1 MSQLID
7 KQGYFDIRN
16 VNNTKYTFV
25 LGARSMNIVFLSG
38 KLIGIQEYEK
48 NVKIG
53 QIEDKDN
60 NYIICW
66 ENNNFINDEIIGKN
80 VSVLANVVVLK
91 IKNAKGKITFV
102 NGYKVKEM
110 EIINDI

>member
-1 MSQLID
+1 
-7 KQGYFDIRN
+7 
-16 VNNTKYTFV
+16 
-25 LGARSMNIVFLSG
+25 MNIVFLSG

-53 QIEDKDN
+53 QIEDEGN
-60 NYIICW
+60 NYLVVW
-66 ENNNFINDEIIGKN
+66 ENKNFVNDEIIGKN
-80 VSVLANVVVLK
+80 ISVLANIIILK
-91 IKNAKGKITFV
+91 IKNAKGKVTFV